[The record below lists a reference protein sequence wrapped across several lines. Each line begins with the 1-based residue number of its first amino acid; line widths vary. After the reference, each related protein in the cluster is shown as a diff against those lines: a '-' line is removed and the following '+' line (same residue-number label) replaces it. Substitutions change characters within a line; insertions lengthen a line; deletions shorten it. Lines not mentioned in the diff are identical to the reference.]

1 MVYLLFLINLGS
13 RNHSGARTHVTEG
26 SAWKG
31 QQQQNRPCPA
41 IVGGGA
47 TLNPGWLPTDTG
59 GRVNNNPTNYAN
71 RRRSPSPS
79 VRKPP
84 GHQTTNLAMGA
95 THQQHRPNNVS
106 SARSSYH
113 AGCQHSNQS
122 KIPVYQRNQSFDT
135 VQSLWVFQNLLIVLD
150 FFFFH
155 FAIFF
160 GFWAFTVSSSISSPS
175 ASRSYPQPL
184 ELLIPAVRTPHRFSY
199 HNPAVAA
206 MAAAAG
212 FD

>member
-1 MVYLLFLINLGS
+1 MVYFLFLLNSGS
-13 RNHSGARTHVTEG
+13 RNHSGVRTQIADGNASKATG
-26 SAWKG
+26 
-31 QQQQNRPCPA
+31 QQQNRPCPA

-84 GHQTTNLAMGA
+84 AVGHQPTNLAMGA
-95 THQQHRPNNVS
+95 THQHRPNNLS

-113 AGCQHSNQS
+113 AGCQHTNQS
-122 KIPVYQRNQSFDT
+122 RIPVYQRNQSFDT
-135 VQSLWVFQNLLIVLD
+135 VHIFRVFQTFLSRWS
-150 FFFFH
+150 FH

-160 GFWAFTVSSSISSPS
+160 LAFTVSPSISSPS